1 MSFTLQPEQLKKMY
15 SMIEAGQLYRII
27 GERFGVSVSVVRYH
41 ASKIGHSRQI
51 NHGKTNRGAK
61 RLKNHSE
68 IMELIKSRKYS
79 DRTVALLARCSKS
92 TVTNYRLKWQKECQ
106 Q

>member
-1 MSFTLQPEQLKKMY
+1 MSFILQPEQLKKMY
-15 SMIEAGQLYRII
+15 SMIESGQLYRII
-27 GERFGVSVSVVRYH
+27 GERFGVSISVVRYH
-41 ASKIGHSRQI
+41 AEKIGHRRQI
-51 NHGKTNRGAK
+51 NHGKTNRGGK
-61 RLKNHSE
+61 RLKNHAE

-79 DRTVALLARCSKS
+79 DRAIALVARCSKS